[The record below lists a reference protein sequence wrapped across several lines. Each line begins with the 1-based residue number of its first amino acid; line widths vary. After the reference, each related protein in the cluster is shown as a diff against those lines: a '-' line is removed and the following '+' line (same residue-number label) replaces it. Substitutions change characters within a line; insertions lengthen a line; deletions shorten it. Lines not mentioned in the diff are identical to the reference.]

1 MTKIERTAAAL
12 DRALMGHEPQEKKH
26 AATEQLLQA
35 IGDGFAAVVCQV
47 PRHFYGTALATARL
61 FVTALELCADED
73 DLQIAAELAKMT
85 KMITI
90 NGRGKGDTE

>member
-1 MTKIERTAAAL
+1 MTKIESAVLAL
-12 DRALMGHEPQEKKH
+12 DRALLGGPDEQERSR
-26 AATEQLLQA
+26 ATENLLQA
-35 IGDGFAAVVCQV
+35 IADRLGDVVKEV
-47 PRHFYGTALATARL
+47 PEAYYGLTLATARL